1 MQVNRMKEKNGRRRA
16 VALWL
21 AGVMALSLAGCGG
34 KGGDGTTGGTATKT
48 GELSGDAVAMGR
60 YVETMTD
67 VDTGEL
73 MDLKELSDGRL
84 VLLENGAEG
93 RWVSEDGG
101 ATWEPDQLPG
111 WYDLAMNYYV
121 YDMKAA
127 PDGSVAMLCRSFGMP
142 VGPEE
147 EDEKSENGERTE
159 EDEESE
165 NGERTEEDEESEN
178 GERAEEEDEESE
190 NGEGAEEED
199 EESENG
205 ERAEED
211 DKAGDSE
218 EAADGKEAKEPGTG
232 NGDEGIRN
240 KICLIPAK
248 GETKWFD
255 VPVDEFDTAASL
267 CFSEDG
273 SRLFVASMEPNIY
286 EIDRETGTAK
296 LFLAADIIPDMFC
309 VWDNYMAVKSESGG
323 VVLYALDTAERIED
337 DVITDFVNKNCA
349 VNKQIAESTYSIF
362 PAEEEGVYL
371 VCSKGV
377 YRHVIGGTVMEQ
389 VINGGL
395 SSLSDPMKHVVKMI
409 CTAEEGFMA
418 AFSEGKVSSFA
429 YDPEISTVPSQTLTA
444 YSLTENDILR
454 QAIIRYQGANPDVY
468 VDYKVGMDEEGSV
481 TREDA
486 VKKLNTEI
494 MAGKGPDFLILDG
507 LPVNSYVE
515 KGVLADLTPYLTELE
530 KEEKI
535 LPNIKESFT
544 ADGKICMLPAALTVS
559 MYMTEKE
566 NMTEVSD
573 LSALADMIEK
583 LRSEHPGEGI
593 WETYSEDMVLNALM
607 PVSAPLWFA
616 EAGQLNAAELSDYLE
631 QTKRI
636 YDACMEG
643 LSEELLQ
650 VYLGRAE
657 NTVGSSDEFSA
668 YNDLQGGGVQIV
680 AGNEKVA
687 LGELKNAYN
696 YAFMQ
701 SVKRSEN
708 GENGKNCQ
716 MALTPGNVKDSFRP
730 YALMG
735 VSAASAQAEL
745 AGGLLREALSKDM
758 QRMIYPIGFPVNEA
772 GLQTYLETL
781 GGQLPE
787 WSKPGEP
794 FSGYGFGDENGLIIT
809 MSVYVPT
816 EQETKELY
824 DLLSSVRTPYL
835 SDAVVEDAVREAGKR
850 YLEGRCSR
858 EEAVEFVQKKLAI
871 YMSE

>member
-1 MQVNRMKEKNGRRRA
+1 MRVYGMKRQDGRKLA
-16 VALWL
+16 AALWL

-34 KGGDGTTGGTATKT
+34 KGGDGTTGGTETKT
-48 GELSGDAVAMGR
+48 GEQSGDVVAMGR
-60 YVETMTD
+60 YVETVTD

-93 RWVSEDGG
+93 RFISGDGG
-101 ATWEPDQLPG
+101 ATWKPDQLPG
-111 WYDLAMNYYV
+111 WNDLVMDYYV

-127 PDGSVAMLCRSFGMP
+127 PDGSVAMLCRSFDGL
-142 VGPEE
+142 
-147 EDEKSENGERTE
+147 T
-159 EDEESE
+159 
-165 NGERTEEDEESEN
+165 
-178 GERAEEEDEESE
+178 
-190 NGEGAEEED
+190 GA
-199 EESENG
+199 
-205 ERAEED
+205 AEED
-211 DKAGDSE
+211 AGESGDGGEAETGEKPEEGEKSAGEAANGEEAKMDEEAGNSEKAKMNDEAGDSE
-218 EAADGKEAKEPGTG
+218 RAETDNEAEDGEGATDGKKAETDDVEET
-232 NGDEGIRN
+232 DEGSRN
-240 KICLIPAK
+240 KICMIPAQ

-255 VPVDEFDTAASL
+255 VPADEFDIAASL

-371 VCSKGV
+371 VCGKGV
-377 YRHVIGGTVMEQ
+377 YRHVIGGTFMEQ

-468 VDYKVGMDEEGSV
+468 VEYKVGMDEEGGV

-515 KGVLADLTPYLTELE
+515 KGVLADLTPYLAELE

-559 MYMTEKE
+559 MYMTDKE

-573 LSALADMIEK
+573 LSALADKIEK

-657 NTVGSSDEFSA
+657 NSVGSSDEFSA

-680 AGNEKVA
+680 AGNEKLA

-735 VSAASAQAEL
+735 ISAVSSQTEL
-745 AGGLLREALSKDM
+745 AGGLLRETLSKDM
-758 QRMIYPIGFPVNEA
+758 QSMIYPIGFPVNEA

-787 WSKPGEP
+787 WGKPGEP
-794 FSGYGFGDENGLIIT
+794 FSGYGFGDDNGLMVT

-835 SDAVVEDAVREAGKR
+835 SDAVVEDAVKEAGKH
-850 YLEGRCSR
+850 YLEGKCSL
-858 EEAVEFVQKKLAI
+858 EEAVEFVQKKISI

>member
-1 MQVNRMKEKNGRRRA
+1 MRERNGKQQNGWRRA
-16 VALWL
+16 AALWL

-34 KGGDGTTGGTATKT
+34 KGGDDGAGGTTTKT

-60 YVETMTD
+60 YVETMLD

-73 MDLKELSDGRL
+73 MDLKELSDGKL

-93 RWVSEDGG
+93 RWVSDDKGV
-101 ATWEPDQLPG
+101 TWKPDALPG
-111 WYDLAMNYYV
+111 WNDLAMNYYI

-127 PDGSVAMLCRSFGMP
+127 PDGSVAMLCRSFAGLT
-142 VGPEE
+142 GAAE
-147 EDEKSENGERTE
+147 EDAGESG
-159 EDEESE
+159 D
-165 NGERTEEDEESEN
+165 
-178 GERAEEEDEESE
+178 
-190 NGEGAEEED
+190 GEGAEED
-199 EESENG
+199 VGESRDG
-205 ERAEED
+205 EGAEED
-211 DKAGDSE
+211 AEESGNGEETVDGKESGDG
-218 EAADGKEAKEPGTG
+218 EAADGEESGDSEGATDEKEAETDEEEET
-232 NGDEGIRN
+232 DEGSRN
-240 KICLIPAK
+240 KICLIPAQ

-255 VPVDEFDTAASL
+255 VPADEFDIAASL
-267 CFSEDG
+267 GFSEDG

-286 EIDRETGTAK
+286 EIDQETGTAK

-337 DVITDFVNKNCA
+337 DVITDFVYKNCA
-349 VNKQIAESTYSIF
+349 VNKHVAESTYSIF

-395 SSLSDPMKHVVKMI
+395 CSLSDPMKHVVKMI
-409 CTAEEGFMA
+409 RTAEEGFMA

-429 YDPEISTVPSQTLTA
+429 YDPEISTVPSQTITA

-454 QAIIRYQGANPDVY
+454 QAIIRYQGAHPDVY
-468 VDYKVGMDEEGSV
+468 VEYKVGMDEEGGV

-515 KGVLADLTPYLTELE
+515 KGVLADLAPYLSELE

-544 ADGKICMLPAALTVS
+544 ADGKICMFPAALTVS
-559 MYMTEKE
+559 MYMTDKE

-583 LRSEHPGEGI
+583 LRREHPGEGI
-593 WETYSEDMVLNALM
+593 LETYSEDMILNALM

-616 EAGQLNAAELSDYLE
+616 ETGQLNAAELSDYLE

-650 VYLGRAE
+650 VYLGRDE
-657 NTVGSSDEFSA
+657 NSVGSSDEFSA

-701 SVKRSEN
+701 SVKQSEN
-708 GENGKNCQ
+708 GENGRNCQ
-716 MALTPGNVKDSFRP
+716 MALTPGSAKDSFRP

-735 VSAASAQAEL
+735 VNAASARAEL
-745 AGGLLREALSKDM
+745 AGGLLRETLSEDM
-758 QRMIYPIGFPVNEA
+758 QRMIYPVGFPVNEA

-787 WSKPGEP
+787 WGTPGEP
-794 FSGYGFGDENGLIIT
+794 FSGYGFMDDNGLMVQ
-809 MSVYVPT
+809 MSIYVPT
-816 EQETKELY
+816 EHETKELY

-835 SDAVVEDAVREAGKR
+835 SDAVVEDVVRETGKQ
-850 YLEGRCSR
+850 YLEGRCSL

>member
-1 MQVNRMKEKNGRRRA
+1 MQVNGMRQQNGRRRA
-16 VALWL
+16 AALWL

-34 KGGDGTTGGTATKT
+34 KGGDGGTDSTETKT
-48 GELSGDAVAMGR
+48 GELSGDTVAMGR
-60 YVETMTD
+60 YVETMLD

-73 MDLKELSDGRL
+73 MDLKELSDGKL

-93 RWVSEDGG
+93 RWVSDDKGV
-101 ATWEPDQLPG
+101 TWKPDALPG
-111 WYDLAMNYYV
+111 WNDLAMNYYI

-127 PDGSVAMLCRSFGMP
+127 PDGSVAMLCRSFRGLT
-142 VGPEE
+142 GAAE
-147 EDEKSENGERTE
+147 EDAGESG
-159 EDEESE
+159 D
-165 NGERTEEDEESEN
+165 
-178 GERAEEEDEESE
+178 
-190 NGEGAEEED
+190 GEGAEED
-199 EESENG
+199 VGESRDG
-205 ERAEED
+205 EGAEED
-211 DKAGDSE
+211 AEESGNGEETVDGKESGDG
-218 EAADGKEAKEPGTG
+218 EAADGEESGDSEGATDEKEAETDEEEET
-232 NGDEGIRN
+232 DEGSRN
-240 KICLIPAK
+240 KICLISAQ

-255 VPVDEFDTAASL
+255 VPADEFDIAASL
-267 CFSEDG
+267 GFSEDG

-286 EIDRETGTAK
+286 EIDQETGTAK
-296 LFLAADIIPDMFC
+296 LFLAVDIIPDMFC

-323 VVLYALDTAERIED
+323 VVLYALDTAEQIED
-337 DVITDFVNKNCA
+337 DVITDFVNKNC
-349 VNKQIAESTYSIF
+349 VINKHVAESTYSIF

-395 SSLSDPMKHVVKMI
+395 CSLSDPMKHVVKMI
-409 CTAEEGFMA
+409 RTEEESFMA

-454 QAIIRYQGANPDVY
+454 QAIIRYQGAHPDVY
-468 VDYKVGMDEEGSV
+468 VEYKVGMDEEGGV

-515 KGVLADLTPYLTELE
+515 KGVLADLTPYLAELE

-559 MYMTEKE
+559 MYMTDKE

-593 WETYSEDMVLNALM
+593 LETYSEDMILNALM
-607 PVSAPLWFA
+607 PVSAPLWFTD
-616 EAGQLNAAELSDYLE
+616 AGQLDAAELSDYLE

-643 LSEELLQ
+643 LPEELLQ
-650 VYLGRAE
+650 VYQGRAE

-696 YAFMQ
+696 YAFLQ
-701 SVKRSEN
+701 SVKRSDNEEN
-708 GENGKNCQ
+708 GTNCQ
-716 MALTPGNVKDSFRP
+716 MALTPGNAKDSFRP

-735 VSAASAQAEL
+735 VNAASARTEL
-745 AGGLLREALSKDM
+745 AGGLLREALSEDM
-758 QRMIYPIGFPVNEA
+758 QRMIYPVGFPVNEA
-772 GLQTYLETL
+772 GLETYLETL

-787 WSKPGEP
+787 WGKPGEP
-794 FSGYGFGDENGLIIT
+794 FSGYGFGDENGLVVQ

-816 EQETKELY
+816 EQETKELF

-835 SDAVVEDAVREAGKR
+835 YDAVVEDAVREAGK
-850 YLEGRCSR
+850 YYMEEQCSL
-858 EEAVEFVQKKLAI
+858 EEAVEAVQKKLGI

>member
-1 MQVNRMKEKNGRRRA
+1 MRKNGVKQQRSRKRTA
-16 VALWL
+16 AFWL
-21 AGVMALSLAGCGG
+21 AAALTVSLAGCGDPA
-34 KGGDGTTGGTATKT
+34 GDGKDGTSDPGKPAEE
-48 GELSGDAVAMGR
+48 GVAMGR
-60 YVETMTD
+60 YVETVTD

-93 RWVSEDGG
+93 RFISGDGG
-101 ATWEPDQLPG
+101 ATWKPDQLPG
-111 WYDLAMNYYV
+111 WNDLVMDYYV

-127 PDGSVAMLCRSFGMP
+127 PDGSVAILCKNFHALTGAADDETEAD
-142 VGPEE
+142 EE
-147 EDEKSENGERTE
+147 VEREDE
-159 EDEESE
+159 
-165 NGERTEEDEESEN
+165 
-178 GERAEEEDEESE
+178 
-190 NGEGAEEED
+190 
-199 EESENG
+199 
-205 ERAEED
+205 
-211 DKAGDSE
+211 AGDSE
-218 EAADGKEAKEPGTG
+218 AAAGKKTGADEGVEREDEAGDSEAAGKENEADEGVEREDEAGDSEAVGKENEADEGVETDEEPETG
-232 NGDEGIRN
+232 NEDEGSTD
-240 KICLIPAK
+240 KICLIPAQ

-255 VPVDEFDTAASL
+255 VPADEFDIAASL

-323 VVLYALDTAERIED
+323 VVLYALDTAERIDD
-337 DVITDFVNKNCA
+337 DVITDFVNKNCV

-371 VCSKGV
+371 VCGKGV

-418 AFSEGKVSSFA
+418 AFSEGKVSSFT

-468 VDYKVGMDEEGSV
+468 VEYKVGMDEEGSV

-515 KGVLADLTPYLTELE
+515 KGVLADLTPYLAELE

-544 ADGKICMLPAALTVS
+544 ADGKICMLPAAFTVS
-559 MYMTEKE
+559 TYMTDKE

-657 NTVGSSDEFSA
+657 NSVGSSDEFSA

-735 VSAASAQAEL
+735 VSAASGQTEL
-745 AGGLLREALSKDM
+745 AGGLLLEALSKDM

-787 WSKPGEP
+787 WGKPGEP
-794 FSGYGFGDENGLIIT
+794 FSGYGFGDDNGLMVT

-835 SDAVVEDAVREAGKR
+835 SDAVVEDAVKEAGKH
-850 YLEGRCSR
+850 YLEGKCSL
-858 EEAVEFVQKKLAI
+858 EEAVEFVQKKISI

>member
-1 MQVNRMKEKNGRRRA
+1 MRVYGMKRQDGRKLA
-16 VALWL
+16 AALWL

-34 KGGDGTTGGTATKT
+34 KGGDGTTGGTETKT
-48 GELSGDAVAMGR
+48 GEQSGDVVAMGR
-60 YVETMTD
+60 YVETVTD

-84 VLLENGAEG
+84 VLLENGEEG
-93 RWVSEDGG
+93 RFISGDGG
-101 ATWEPDQLPG
+101 ATWKPDQLPG
-111 WYDLAMNYYV
+111 WNDLVMDYYV

-127 PDGSVAMLCRSFGMP
+127 PDGSVAMLCRSFDGL
-142 VGPEE
+142 
-147 EDEKSENGERTE
+147 T
-159 EDEESE
+159 
-165 NGERTEEDEESEN
+165 
-178 GERAEEEDEESE
+178 
-190 NGEGAEEED
+190 GA
-199 EESENG
+199 
-205 ERAEED
+205 AEED
-211 DKAGDSE
+211 AGESGDGGEAETGEKPEEGEKSAGEAANGEEAKMDEEAGNSEKAKMNDEAGDSE
-218 EAADGKEAKEPGTG
+218 RAETDNEAEDGEGATDGKKAETDDVEET
-232 NGDEGIRN
+232 DEGSRN
-240 KICLIPAK
+240 KICMIPAQ

-255 VPVDEFDTAASL
+255 VPADEFDIAASL

-371 VCSKGV
+371 VCGKGV
-377 YRHVIGGTVMEQ
+377 YRHVIGGTFMEQ

-468 VDYKVGMDEEGSV
+468 VEYKVGMDEEGGV

-515 KGVLADLTPYLTELE
+515 KGVLADLTPYLAELE

-559 MYMTEKE
+559 MYMTDKE

-573 LSALADMIEK
+573 LSALADKIEK

-657 NTVGSSDEFSA
+657 NSVGSSDEFSA

-680 AGNEKVA
+680 AGNEKLA

-735 VSAASAQAEL
+735 ISAVSSQTEL
-745 AGGLLREALSKDM
+745 AGGLLRETLSKDM
-758 QRMIYPIGFPVNEA
+758 QSMIYPIGFPVNEA

-787 WSKPGEP
+787 WGKPGEP
-794 FSGYGFGDENGLIIT
+794 FSGYGFGDDNGLMVT

-835 SDAVVEDAVREAGKR
+835 SDAVVEDAVKEAGKH
-850 YLEGRCSR
+850 YLEGKCSL
-858 EEAVEFVQKKLAI
+858 EEAVEFVQKKISI

>member
-1 MQVNRMKEKNGRRRA
+1 MRVYGMKRQDGRKLA
-16 VALWL
+16 AALWL

-34 KGGDGTTGGTATKT
+34 KGGDGTTGGTETKT
-48 GELSGDAVAMGR
+48 GEQSGDVVAMGR
-60 YVETMTD
+60 YVETVTD

-93 RWVSEDGG
+93 RFISGDGG
-101 ATWEPDQLPG
+101 ATWKPDQLPG
-111 WYDLAMNYYV
+111 WNDLVMDYYV

-127 PDGSVAMLCRSFGMP
+127 PDGSVAMLCRSFDGL
-142 VGPEE
+142 
-147 EDEKSENGERTE
+147 T
-159 EDEESE
+159 
-165 NGERTEEDEESEN
+165 
-178 GERAEEEDEESE
+178 
-190 NGEGAEEED
+190 GA
-199 EESENG
+199 
-205 ERAEED
+205 AEED
-211 DKAGDSE
+211 AGESGDGGEAETGEKPEEGEKSAGEAANGEEAKMDEEAGNSEKAKMNDEAGDSE
-218 EAADGKEAKEPGTG
+218 RAETDNEAEDGEGATDGKKAETDDVEET
-232 NGDEGIRN
+232 DEGSRN
-240 KICLIPAK
+240 KICMIPAQ

-255 VPVDEFDTAASL
+255 VPADEFDIAASL

-371 VCSKGV
+371 VCGKGV
-377 YRHVIGGTVMEQ
+377 YRHVIGGTFMEQ

-468 VDYKVGMDEEGSV
+468 VEYKVGMDEEGGV

-515 KGVLADLTPYLTELE
+515 KGVLADLTPYLAELE

-559 MYMTEKE
+559 MYMTDKE

-573 LSALADMIEK
+573 LSALADKIEK

-643 LSEELLQ
+643 LPEELLQ
-650 VYLGRAE
+650 VYQGRAE

-680 AGNEKVA
+680 AGNEKLA

-735 VSAASAQAEL
+735 ISAVSSQTEL
-745 AGGLLREALSKDM
+745 AGGLLRETLSKDM
-758 QRMIYPIGFPVNEA
+758 QSMIYPIGFPVNEA

-787 WSKPGEP
+787 WGKPGEP
-794 FSGYGFGDENGLIIT
+794 FSGYGFGDDNGLMVT

-835 SDAVVEDAVREAGKR
+835 SDAVVEDAVKEAGKH
-850 YLEGRCSR
+850 YLEGKCSL
-858 EEAVEFVQKKLAI
+858 EEAVEFVQKKISI